1 MLRSAR
7 SPEDFRPLIGNNRF
21 PRPATPRAVSR
32 CSKTDRSKL
41 TIPPRYSKFSP
52 LFFSRKPA
60 NGSTIPFPAHPSEN
74 AAKNARHVAVCR
86 ARIVVLPT
94 ATTRR
99 ATQAPSRRCRRR
111 RHQGIDLEQ
120 CGGRGAHIAERED
133 VVLLTGG
140 DGRTRILGRT
150 LERRGCRDQPSVV
163 LAP

>member
-74 AAKNARHVAVCR
+74 AAKKTRDTLPCVARESSYFLAAYSNTYAFTALSSISVATWSSSSLFSSSS
-86 ARIVVLPT
+86 LP
-94 ATTRR
+94 
-99 ATQAPSRRCRRR
+99 
-111 RHQGIDLEQ
+111 
-120 CGGRGAHIAERED
+120 
-133 VVLLTGG
+133 LLTSACISASLLPVISMLL
-140 DGRTRILGRT
+140 TSWA
-150 LERRGCRDQPSVV
+150 RRSFGSTSSLSSP
-163 LAP
+163 

>member
-7 SPEDFRPLIGNNRF
+7 SSDDFRPLIGNNRF

-41 TIPPRYSKFSP
+41 TIPPRYSKFSL

-60 NGSTIPFPAHPSEN
+60 NGSMILFPAHPSEN
-74 AAKNARHVAVCR
+74 AAKKTRDTLPCVARESSYFQPLPLGGPLRLPAAAAAVAGGR
-86 ARIVVLPT
+86 
-94 ATTRR
+94 
-99 ATQAPSRRCRRR
+99 S
-111 RHQGIDLEQ
+111 IDLEQ

-150 LERRGCRDQPSVV
+150 LERRGRPVRRCSRP
-163 LAP
+163 